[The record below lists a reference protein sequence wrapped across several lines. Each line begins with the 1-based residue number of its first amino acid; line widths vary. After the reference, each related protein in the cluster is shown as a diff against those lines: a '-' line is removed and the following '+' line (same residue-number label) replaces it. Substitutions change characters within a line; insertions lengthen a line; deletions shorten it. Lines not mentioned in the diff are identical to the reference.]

1 MANLNSSQ
9 KSSWAPLVVGL
20 LVVLIIL
27 CVIYYY
33 YYSRVYKTCVKEY
46 IKFTMPTA
54 DEDTVN
60 EIAEW
65 KSANGMMANTNGRC
79 ETGYAQL
86 APPPGS
92 SCTICEIVPA
102 NKLPENLQKKARAPA
117 SMS

>member
-1 MANLNSSQ
+1 MANSQ
-9 KSSWAPLVVGL
+9 ESSWAPLAIGA

-27 CVIYYY
+27 CAIYYY
-33 YYSRVYKTCVKEY
+33 YYSRANNSCVKEY
-46 IKFTMPTA
+46 VKFTMPTV

-65 KSANGMMANTNGRC
+65 KSANGMMASTNGEC

-102 NKLPENLQKKARAPA
+102 NKLPENLQKKAQAPA